1 VADDPTPTPTSE
13 PTPTPAPNEP
23 PAGDPPAAEPGK
35 VDDPAPKQDE
45 GDDLAG
51 TALGNDPKPNEGDD
65 PKPSQAAVP
74 EAYELAVPDGFEKLD
89 EAAVAA
95 ATPVFKE
102 LGLSNEQANKLM
114 PVVGEYAKRIVAE
127 RDEKLM
133 GTILEQRKDWLET
146 ARKDPEIGGNNWD
159 ATMREGARAL
169 DQLGFPKGSPLR
181 NALDE
186 SGFGNHP
193 EMIRFAAKVGKA
205 IGEDS
210 DFVRPDANA
219 SVKPKTDAE
228 LFYGTQSKG

>member
-1 VADDPTPTPTSE
+1 
-13 PTPTPAPNEP
+13 
-23 PAGDPPAAEPGK
+23 
-35 VDDPAPKQDE
+35 
-45 GDDLAG
+45 
-51 TALGNDPKPNEGDD
+51 
-65 PKPSQAAVP
+65 
-74 EAYELAVPDGFEKLD
+74 
-89 EAAVAA
+89 
-95 ATPVFKE
+95 VFKE

>member
-1 VADDPTPTPTSE
+1 
-13 PTPTPAPNEP
+13 
-23 PAGDPPAAEPGK
+23 
-35 VDDPAPKQDE
+35 
-45 GDDLAG
+45 
-51 TALGNDPKPNEGDD
+51 
-65 PKPSQAAVP
+65 
-74 EAYELAVPDGFEKLD
+74 
-89 EAAVAA
+89 
-95 ATPVFKE
+95 VFKE

-193 EMIRFAAKVGKA
+193 EMIRFAAKVEKPSA
-205 IGEDS
+205 RIQTS
-210 DFVRPDANA
+210 CVQTQTLRLSQRPTLNSSTAPRA
-219 SVKPKTDAE
+219 R
-228 LFYGTQSKG
+228 GR